1 MRFVS
6 IAVLAAVAFGCKGSA
21 PEPRTPTPLEAS
33 SKMPAAQGDV
43 LAEPGENGNV
53 KLTLHMKHLAPPEK
67 MTTGATVY
75 IVWVKS
81 TAADGKVQNVGA
93 LKPDPA
99 TLEASFTTMTTLPEF
114 DVMVTAEASASVQN
128 PSGEPL
134 FTGHT
139 SAK

>member
-1 MRFVS
+1 
-6 IAVLAAVAFGCKGSA
+6 
-21 PEPRTPTPLEAS
+21 
-33 SKMPAAQGDV
+33 MPAAQGEV

-53 KLTLHMKHLAPPEK
+53 RLTLHMRHLAPPEK

-93 LKPDPA
+93 LKPDA
-99 TLEASFTTMTTLPEF
+99 ALEASLVTMTTLPEF

-134 FTGHT
+134 FTGHAT
-139 SAK
+139 AK